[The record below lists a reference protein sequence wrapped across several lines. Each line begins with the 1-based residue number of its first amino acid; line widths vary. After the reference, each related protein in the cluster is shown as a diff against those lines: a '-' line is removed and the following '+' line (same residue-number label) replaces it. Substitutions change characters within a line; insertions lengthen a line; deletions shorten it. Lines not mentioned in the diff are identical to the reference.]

1 MNKIK
6 KMFSGMI
13 NSVKEAFNMFP
24 LTTLIV
30 FALTV
35 IATFLIIGADFSRSV
50 EEMIAHIC
58 VIGIFTAFGS
68 FLSEA
73 LFSETKD
80 LKRIIGYV
88 IGFIIAIVFDR
99 IIDGEAVEEV
109 ILARWVSL
117 YVIVCFL
124 LAVYLLIKRAGL
136 DFEKYS
142 LNLVLNVKRATII
155 YGIVAIGFLI
165 LYAIFV
171 TLILEDADF
180 ELYLRL
186 LCLFTGFYYV
196 PVLLKAFGNED
207 AEDTKFN
214 RAVFSKVLLPLL
226 LVAMLIVYIYLVKIF
241 LVTEVPKNQL
251 FSILSMIFVF
261 AFPIYVINKNYMEKG
276 SFIDKV
282 NRAIPYLYTPFIF
295 LQIYS
300 MGIRIKEYGLTE
312 SRYMAIVLIVFE
324 VIAIALAVI
333 KNSKYLKEILL
344 VGVVISI
351 VVLVSPF
358 NGEDMPLFSQ
368 KKIVDR
374 YVAEGKEFDSL
385 TEYDKKKFAGAY
397 QFIEDEKELIN
408 PALSQLEKEKL
419 SSYNSYRYSYN
430 NIDDSEDREV
440 YVSLYK
446 KLDGLNIADYNKV
459 YELPYTY
466 NDDGTKIEYNGDS
479 MYSSYD
485 INININISF
494 YVDLESYVKDL
505 IKNYEISEAT
515 AQRVFEEQTYVK
527 IDNTKDLY
535 LTEISFRYTKS
546 SQKIEN
552 LRIEGFVLEK

>member
-344 VGVVISI
+344 VGVAISI

-358 NGEDMPLFSQ
+358 NGEDMPLLSQ

-430 NIDDSEDREV
+430 NSDDSEDREV

-485 INININISF
+485 INISF

>member
-30 FALTV
+30 FTLTI
-35 IATFLIIGADFSRSV
+35 IATFLIIGADFSESV

-73 LFSETKD
+73 LFSEIKD

-109 ILARWVSL
+109 ILARWISL

-344 VGVVISI
+344 VGVAISI

-358 NGEDMPLFSQ
+358 NGEDMPLLSQ

-485 INININISF
+485 INISF

-515 AQRVFEEQTYVK
+515 AQRVFEEQIYVK

>member
-35 IATFLIIGADFSRSV
+35 IATFFIIGADFSESV

-73 LFSETKD
+73 LFSEIKD

-99 IIDGEAVEEV
+99 IIDGEVVEEV
-109 ILARWVSL
+109 ILARWISL

-261 AFPIYVINKNYMEKG
+261 AFPIYVINRNYMEKG

-344 VGVVISI
+344 VGVAISI

-358 NGEDMPLFSQ
+358 NGEDMPLLSQ

-430 NIDDSEDREV
+430 NSDDSEDREV

-485 INININISF
+485 INISF

>member
-13 NSVKEAFNMFP
+13 NSVKEAIDMFP

-35 IATFLIIGADFSRSV
+35 IATFLIIGADFSESV
-50 EEMIAHIC
+50 EEMIAHIW
-58 VIGIFTAFGS
+58 VIGVFTAFGS
-68 FLSEA
+68 FLSES
-73 LFSETKD
+73 LFSDKKD
-80 LKRIIGYV
+80 IKRIIGYV
-88 IGFIIAIVFDR
+88 ISLVIAIIFDR
-99 IIDGEAVEEV
+99 LIDSEVIEEV

-117 YVIVCFL
+117 YVTVCFF

-142 LNLVLNVKRATII
+142 LNLVLNVKRASII

-196 PVLLKAFGNED
+196 PVVLKAFGNED

-261 AFPIYVINKNYMEKG
+261 VFPIYVINKNYMEKG

-282 NRAIPYLYTPFIF
+282 NRAIPYLFTPFIF
-295 LQIYS
+295 LQVYS

-324 VIAIALAVI
+324 VIAIALAVV

-344 VGVVISI
+344 ANIAISV

-358 NGEDMPLFSQ
+358 NFEDMPLLSQ

-397 QFIEDEKELIN
+397 QFIEDEKDLIN

-419 SSYNSYRYSYN
+419 SSYNSYRYSYDYSN
-430 NIDDSEDREV
+430 DSEDRER

-446 KLDGLNIADYNKV
+446 KLNGVNIADYNKV

-466 NDDGTKIEYNGDS
+466 SDNGTIIEYNGDNL
-479 MYSSYD
+479 YSNYA
-485 INININISF
+485 ISVSF
-494 YVDLESYVKDL
+494 NVDLDSYIKNL
-505 IKNYEISEAT
+505 IENYEISSAT
-515 AQRVFEEQTYVK
+515 AQRVFEEQEYIK
-527 IDNTKDLY
+527 IDETKDLY
-535 LTEISFRYTKS
+535 LTEIGFSYTKS
-546 SQKIEN
+546 SKKIDSV
-552 LRIEGFVLEK
+552 RIEGFVLEK

>member
-30 FALTV
+30 FTLTI
-35 IATFLIIGADFSRSV
+35 IATFLIIGADFSESV

-73 LFSETKD
+73 LFSEIKD

-109 ILARWVSL
+109 ILARWISL

-344 VGVVISI
+344 VGVAISI

-358 NGEDMPLFSQ
+358 NGEDMPLLSQ

-485 INININISF
+485 INISF

>member
-13 NSVKEAFNMFP
+13 NSVKEAIDMFP

-35 IATFLIIGADFSRSV
+35 IATFLIIGADFSESV
-50 EEMIAHIC
+50 EEMIAHIW
-58 VIGIFTAFGS
+58 VIGVFTAFGS
-68 FLSEA
+68 FLSES
-73 LFSETKD
+73 LFSDKKD
-80 LKRIIGYV
+80 IKRIIGYV
-88 IGFIIAIVFDR
+88 ISLVIAIIFDR
-99 IIDGEAVEEV
+99 LIDSEVIEEV

-117 YVIVCFL
+117 YVTVCFF

-142 LNLVLNVKRATII
+142 LNLVLNVKRASII

-196 PVLLKAFGNED
+196 PVVLKAFGNED

-261 AFPIYVINKNYMEKG
+261 VFPIYVINKNYMEKG

-282 NRAIPYLYTPFIF
+282 NRAIPYLFTQFIF
-295 LQIYS
+295 LQVYS

-324 VIAIALAVI
+324 VIAIALAVV

-344 VGVVISI
+344 ANIAISV

-358 NGEDMPLFSQ
+358 NFEDMPLLSQ

-397 QFIEDEKELIN
+397 QFIEDEKDLIN

-419 SSYNSYRYSYN
+419 SSYNSYRYSYDYSN
-430 NIDDSEDREV
+430 DSEDRER

-446 KLDGLNIADYNKV
+446 KLNGVNIADYNKV

-466 NDDGTKIEYNGDS
+466 SDNGTIIEYNGDNL
-479 MYSSYD
+479 YSNYA
-485 INININISF
+485 ISVSF
-494 YVDLESYVKDL
+494 NVDLDSYIKNL
-505 IKNYEISEAT
+505 IENYEISSAT
-515 AQRVFEEQTYVK
+515 AQRVFEEQEYIK
-527 IDNTKDLY
+527 IDETKDLY
-535 LTEISFRYTKS
+535 LTEIGFSYTKS
-546 SQKIEN
+546 SKKIDSV
-552 LRIEGFVLEK
+552 RIEGFVLEK

>member
-344 VGVVISI
+344 VGVAISI

-358 NGEDMPLFSQ
+358 NGEDMPLLSQ

-430 NIDDSEDREV
+430 NSDDSEDREV

-446 KLDGLNIADYNKV
+446 KLDGLNITDYNKV

-485 INININISF
+485 INISF

>member
-35 IATFLIIGADFSRSV
+35 IATFFIIGADFSESV

-73 LFSETKD
+73 LFSEIKD

-99 IIDGEAVEEV
+99 IIDGEVVEEV
-109 ILARWVSL
+109 ILARWISL
-117 YVIVCFL
+117 YVIICFL

-344 VGVVISI
+344 VGVAISI

-358 NGEDMPLFSQ
+358 NGEDMPLLSQ

-430 NIDDSEDREV
+430 NSDDSEDREV

-485 INININISF
+485 INISF

>member
-30 FALTV
+30 FTLTI
-35 IATFLIIGADFSRSV
+35 IATFLIIGADFSESV

-73 LFSETKD
+73 LFSEIKD

-109 ILARWVSL
+109 ILARWISL

-358 NGEDMPLFSQ
+358 NGEDMPLLSQ

-446 KLDGLNIADYNKV
+446 KLDGLNITDYNKV

-485 INININISF
+485 INISF

>member
-30 FALTV
+30 FTLTI
-35 IATFLIIGADFSRSV
+35 IATFLIIGADFSESV

-73 LFSETKD
+73 LFSEIKD

-109 ILARWVSL
+109 ILARWISL

-344 VGVVISI
+344 VGVAISI

-358 NGEDMPLFSQ
+358 NGEDMPLISQ

-430 NIDDSEDREV
+430 NSDDSEDREV

-446 KLDGLNIADYNKV
+446 KLDGLNITDYNKV

-485 INININISF
+485 INISF

>member
-358 NGEDMPLFSQ
+358 NGEDMPLLSQ

-485 INININISF
+485 INISF

>member
-13 NSVKEAFNMFP
+13 NSVKEAIDMFP

-35 IATFLIIGADFSRSV
+35 IATFLIIGADFSESV
-50 EEMIAHIC
+50 EEMIAHIW
-58 VIGIFTAFGS
+58 VIGVFTAFGS
-68 FLSEA
+68 FLSES
-73 LFSETKD
+73 LFSDKKD
-80 LKRIIGYV
+80 IKRIIGYV
-88 IGFIIAIVFDR
+88 ISLVIAIIFDR
-99 IIDGEAVEEV
+99 LIDSEVIEEV

-117 YVIVCFL
+117 YVTVCFF

-142 LNLVLNVKRATII
+142 LNLVLNVKRASII

-196 PVLLKAFGNED
+196 PVVLKAFGNED

-261 AFPIYVINKNYMEKG
+261 VFPIYVINKNYMEKG
-276 SFIDKV
+276 YFIDKV
-282 NRAIPYLYTPFIF
+282 NRAIPYLFTPFIF
-295 LQIYS
+295 LQVYS

-324 VIAIALAVI
+324 VIAIALAVV

-344 VGVVISI
+344 ANIAISV

-358 NGEDMPLFSQ
+358 NFEDMPLLSQ

-397 QFIEDEKELIN
+397 QFIEDEKDLIN

-419 SSYNSYRYSYN
+419 SSYNSYRYSYDYSN
-430 NIDDSEDREV
+430 DSEDRER

-446 KLDGLNIADYNKV
+446 KLNGVNIADYNKV

-466 NDDGTKIEYNGDS
+466 SDNGTIIEYNGDNL
-479 MYSSYD
+479 YSNYA
-485 INININISF
+485 ISVSF
-494 YVDLESYVKDL
+494 NVDLDSYIKNL
-505 IKNYEISEAT
+505 IENYEISSAT
-515 AQRVFEEQTYVK
+515 AQRVFEEQEYIK
-527 IDNTKDLY
+527 IDETKDLY
-535 LTEISFRYTKS
+535 LTEIGFSYTKS
-546 SQKIEN
+546 SKKIDSV
-552 LRIEGFVLEK
+552 RIEGFVLEK

>member
-344 VGVVISI
+344 VGVAISI

-358 NGEDMPLFSQ
+358 NGEDMPLLSQ

-446 KLDGLNIADYNKV
+446 KLDGLNITDYNKV

-485 INININISF
+485 INISF

>member
-30 FALTV
+30 FTLTI
-35 IATFLIIGADFSRSV
+35 IATFLIIGADFSESV

-73 LFSETKD
+73 LFSEIKD

-109 ILARWVSL
+109 ILARWISL

-344 VGVVISI
+344 VGVAISI

-358 NGEDMPLFSQ
+358 NGEDMPLLSQ

-430 NIDDSEDREV
+430 NSDDSEDREV

-446 KLDGLNIADYNKV
+446 KLDGLNITDYNKV

-485 INININISF
+485 INISF